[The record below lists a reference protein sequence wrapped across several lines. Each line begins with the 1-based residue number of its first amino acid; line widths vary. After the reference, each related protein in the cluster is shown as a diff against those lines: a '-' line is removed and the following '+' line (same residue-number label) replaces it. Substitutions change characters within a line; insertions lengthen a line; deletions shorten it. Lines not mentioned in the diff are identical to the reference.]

1 MHELTIAESIN
12 NIVQETLGERKAR
25 VSRINLEIG
34 KLTAV
39 VPDSLRFCFQ
49 FVAKDTPAENA
60 ELNIEEI
67 PVRCRCAECRSEFT
81 LDFPVFLCPHCGS
94 GEVKLLSGREL
105 FIKSIELEE
114 E

>member
-1 MHELTIAESIN
+1 MHELSIAESIN
-12 NIVQETLGERKAR
+12 NIVQETLGEREAK
-25 VSRINLEIG
+25 VLRINLQIG
-34 KLTAV
+34 KLSAV
-39 VPDSLRFCFQ
+39 VPDSLKFCFQ
-49 FVAKDTPAENA
+49 FVAKDTPTENA

-67 PVRCRCAECRSEFT
+67 SVTCKCTACGSEFT